1 MAVKDD
7 KSETVAVVEGTV
19 ASRLAHDCFGE
30 GRRWSSG
37 RADGSNVDDDG
48 VAAERMVV
56 ATEGAD
62 ARSLRSDPLVSLPT
76 WGRLPDLGWSG
87 ALPRVSL
94 RVGGELD
101 QGVCLPNGPKSMPE
115 IDLHVSFG
123 PGKSMIFPRGSGL
136 PNKPLGSFSS
146 EDI

>member
-19 ASRLAHDCFGE
+19 ASRLARDCFGE

-37 RADGSNVDDDG
+37 RADGSSVDDDG
-48 VAAERMVV
+48 AAAERMVV

-62 ARSLRSDPLVSLPT
+62 ARSLRSDPLVSLPN
-76 WGRLPDLGWSG
+76 WGRLPDLGWPG